1 MITLEIA
8 CAGVLSAL
16 AAEQGGAHR
25 VELCD
30 NLIEGGTTPSY
41 GMILMT
47 RKLITIDLYVI
58 IRPRGGDFYYSDI
71 EFEVMQHDIKQCK
84 ALGVNGVVIGML
96 LQNGQIDIARTAQLK
111 ALAYPMDVTFHRA
124 FDRCHD
130 LSIALETLIQ
140 LGIRRVLTSG
150 GYPHAEQGLLILKQL
165 VDQAKGRISIMPGSG
180 IRATNIQHIIN
191 TLGIHEIHSSAKE
204 FVPSHMHYFNPTIA
218 GSENLS
224 VELSTVKTVKHLIRA
239 LHHKKSVS

>member
-30 NLIEGGTTPSY
+30 NMIEGGTTPSY

-47 RKLITIDLYVI
+47 RKLISIDLYVI

-84 ALGVNGVVIGML
+84 ALGVDGVVIGML
-96 LQNGQIDIARTAQLK
+96 LQNGQIDIARTAQLL

-130 LSIALETLIQ
+130 LSVALETLIQ
-140 LGIRRVLTSG
+140 LGIRRVLSSG
-150 GYPHAEQGLLILKQL
+150 GYPNVEQGLSSLAQL
-165 VDQAKGRISIMPGSG
+165 VEQAKGRISIMPGSG
-180 IRATNIQHIIN
+180 IRASNIRHFID
-191 TLGIHEIHSSAKE
+191 TLGVSEIHSSAKE
-204 FVPSHMHYFNPTIA
+204 SVPSQMHYFNPTITD
-218 GSENLS
+218 SENLA
-224 VELSTVKTVKHLIRA
+224 VDLSTVETVKSLMRA
-239 LHHKKSVS
+239 LH